1 MPIAIPLAAAAV
13 GAAGTAYAANQA
25 NKATQR
31 GIDAQTAAA
40 NQNYQLQQQ
49 ALQQAQQNNAPFM
62 QAGYGAL
69 NQLAQQFGLGTISP
83 TGQVGGNAPT
93 GQQPAYDPNPY
104 SQYEAANPDL
114 AAEARRVVGVDPRFR
129 TAEDYYRWHDANYAN
144 EGRGSFTNAPTS
156 APQQAAQQPAA
167 TQGVGAQYGPT
178 VGERATFTRPEVGPA
193 PGLPSL
199 TTESYRASPGFQNRL
214 TQAGRA
220 TNAQF
225 AARGILGSGAAA
237 EEFGKRMQN
246 IADEDY
252 DSWVNQQMGLYDRQL
267 AQYNADRARAD
278 TNFAQDRSYGTGVY
292 DADRNYL
299 TSRFDQNVN
308 DLFSMVGLGQSSANN
323 QAAAQ
328 RNYASNVGN
337 QANTLANN
345 LSSAYGQQASNN
357 ASAWNN
363 IAGMGQNLLSNWSST
378 ARTPTTNNP
387 NAWSQNWGGG
397 S

>member
-13 GAAGTAYAANQA
+13 GAAGTMYAANQA
-25 NKATQR
+25 NKATQK
-31 GIDAQTAAA
+31 GIDAQTQAA

-49 ALQQAQQNNAPFM
+49 ALQQSQQNNAPFM

-69 NQLAQQFGLGTISP
+69 NQLAQQFGLGAVSP
-83 TGQVGGNAPT
+83 TGQVGGNAAT
-93 GQQPAYDPNPY
+93 GQQSTYDPNPY

-114 AAEARRVVGVDPRFR
+114 AAEARRVVGNDPRFR

-144 EGRGSFTNAPTS
+144 EGRGSFTNAPVQPQ
-156 APQQAAQQPAA
+156 APQAPADPTA
-167 TQGVGAQYGPT
+167 SQGFGAQYGPQYA
-178 VGERATFTRPEVGPA
+178 ERQDYGS
-193 PGLPSL
+193 GPSL
-199 TTESYRASPGFQNRL
+199 PNLSAEAYRTSPGYENRL
-214 TQAGRA
+214 KQAGRA

-252 DSWVNQQMGLYDRQL
+252 NNWVQQQLGLYDRQR
-267 AQYNADRARAD
+267 Q
-278 TNFAQDRSYGTGVY
+278 NFVQDRQYGTGVY

-299 TSRFDQNVN
+299 TSRFDTNVN
-308 DLFSMVGLGQSSANN
+308 DLFRLVGLGQGSANN
-323 QAAAQ
+323 QSAASS
-328 RNYASNVGN
+328 NYAANVGN

-345 LSSAYGQQASNN
+345 LSAAYGQQASNN
-357 ASAWNN
+357 SSAWNN
-363 IAGMGQNLLSNWSST
+363 IAGMGQNLLGNWSNT
-378 ARTPTTNNP
+378 TKAQTQTPGINP
-387 NAWSQNWGGG
+387 NAWSPNWGGG